1 MQKPARIL
9 STAPPFIS
17 MQEKH
22 MAFQEFNMAHHWLPF
37 TPNRS
42 FKNDPRIFVAAEG
55 MHFTTHDGR
64 QVLDGISSLWCVAAG
79 HNRKPINEA
88 IKKQLDTL
96 DYATAF
102 QASNDQAFKAAEMI
116 AGMAPGDLNK
126 VLFCNSGSE
135 AADTSLKVALAY
147 HRARG
152 EGHRNVFIGREKGY
166 HGVGFGGMSV
176 GGIPANRKVYGT
188 ALLPRV
194 DHMRFIHDPLHPEHA
209 SHAYINGE
217 EPVWTEDLLLE
228 LENRILPLHD
238 PSNVAAIIVEPVSGS
253 AGWYLPPQGYLK
265 RLREICD
272 KHGILLIF
280 DEVITGFGRLGCNFG
295 ADYYGVVPDM
305 LNFAKCVT
313 NGVIPL
319 GGVICTDRIFDT
331 MMQANAGS
339 PEYAIEF
346 FHGYTYS
353 GHPVACAAAIAT
365 LNLFKEENLFERA
378 GQMGKVLGDALH
390 GGLKGL
396 PNVVGIR
403 ALGLAGA
410 VELSPVAG
418 APGKR
423 AYDIFMDCFHH
434 GVLVRPAGE
443 NIVVCPPYIVEPAHI
458 ERIVTVV
465 GDAIRRNA

>member
-1 MQKPARIL
+1 
-9 STAPPFIS
+9 
-17 MQEKH
+17 
-22 MAFQEFNMAHHWLPF
+22 MAHTHLDFNMDHQWLPF

-42 FKNDPRIFVAAEG
+42 FKKDPRVIVAADG
-55 MHFTTHDGR
+55 MHFTTYDGKKI
-64 QVLDGISSLWCVAAG
+64 LDGISSLWCVAAG
-79 HNRKPINEA
+79 HNRQPINEA

-116 AGMAPGDLNK
+116 AAMAPGDLNK

-135 AADTSLKVALAY
+135 AADTSMKVALAY

-152 EGHRNVFIGREKGY
+152 EGHRNVFIGRERGY

-194 DHMRFIHDPLHPEHA
+194 DHLRFIHDPVN
-209 SHAYINGE
+209 HAYINGA
-217 EPVWTEDLLLE
+217 EPVWQEDILLE

-238 PSNVAAIIVEPVSGS
+238 ASNIAAVIVEPVAGS

-280 DEVITGFGRLGCNFG
+280 DEVITGFGRLGVNFG

-319 GGVICTDRIFDT
+319 GGVVCSDRIYDG
-331 MMQANAGS
+331 MMAAHSQAPAH
-339 PEYAIEF
+339 AVEF

-365 LNLFKEENLFERA
+365 LNLFLEEDLFARA
-378 GQMGKVLGDALH
+378 GQMGVVLGNALH
-390 GGLKGL
+390 SGLKGL
-396 PNVVGIR
+396 PHVVGIR

-423 AYDIFMDCFHH
+423 AYDIFMYCYHH
-434 GVLVRPAGE
+434 GVMVRPAAE
-443 NIVVCPPYIVEPAHI
+443 NIVVCPPYIVTEVQI
-458 ERIVTVV
+458 DQIVSVI
-465 GDAIRRNA
+465 GDAIRACA

>member
-1 MQKPARIL
+1 
-9 STAPPFIS
+9 
-17 MQEKH
+17 
-22 MAFQEFNMAHHWLPF
+22 MAAQTFNMDHQWLPF

-42 FKNDPRIFVAAEG
+42 FKKDPRIFVAAEG

-64 QVLDGISSLWCVAAG
+64 QVVDGISSLWCVAAG
-79 HNRKPINEA
+79 HNRKSINEA

-102 QASNDQAFKAAEMI
+102 QFGNEQAFKASEMI
-116 AGMAPGDLNK
+116 AAMAPGDLNK

-135 AADTSLKVALAY
+135 AADTSMKVALAY

-176 GGIPANRKVYGT
+176 GGIPANRKVFGA

-194 DHMRFIHDPLHPEHA
+194 DHLRFIHDPVN
-209 SHAYINGE
+209 HAYLNGV
-217 EPVWTEDLLLE
+217 EPEWNEDLLLE

-238 PSNVAAIIVEPVSGS
+238 PSNVAAVIVEPVAGS
-253 AGWYLPPQGYLK
+253 AGWYLPPKGYLK

-319 GGVICTDRIFDT
+319 GGVICTDRIYDT
-331 MMQANAGS
+331 LMAANAGS
-339 PEYAIEF
+339 PDYAIEF

-365 LNLFKEENLFERA
+365 LELFKQDKLFERA
-378 GQMGKVLGDALH
+378 GEMGKVLGDALH

-403 ALGLAGA
+403 SLGLAGA
-410 VELSPVAG
+410 VELAPISG

-423 AYDIFMDCFHH
+423 GYDIFMACFRH
-434 GVLVRPAGE
+434 GVLVRATGDS
-443 NIVVCPPYIVEPAHI
+443 IVFCPPYIVEKEHI
-458 ERIVTVV
+458 DRIVNVV
-465 GDAIRRNA
+465 ADAIRKNA

>member
-1 MQKPARIL
+1 
-9 STAPPFIS
+9 
-17 MQEKH
+17 
-22 MAFQEFNMAHHWLPF
+22 MAYQDFNMDHQWLPF

-42 FKNDPRIFVAAEG
+42 FKKDPRVFVKADG
-55 MHFTTHDGR
+55 MFFTTHDGK
-64 QVLDGISSLWCVAAG
+64 QVLDGISSLWCVGAG

-102 QASNDQAFKAAEMI
+102 QASNDQAFKAADLI
-116 AGMAPGDLNK
+116 AGMAPGDLNQ

-176 GGIPANRKVYGT
+176 GGIPANRKVYGS

-194 DHMRFIHDPLHPEHA
+194 DHMRFIHDPVK
-209 SHAYINGE
+209 HAYIHGA
-217 EPVWTEDLLLE
+217 EPVWEEDILLE
-228 LENRILPLHD
+228 LEQRILPLHD
-238 PSNVAAIIVEPVSGS
+238 ASNIAAVIVEPVAGS
-253 AGWYLPPQGYLK
+253 AGWYLPPKGYLQ

-280 DEVITGFGRLGCNFG
+280 DEVITGFGRMGTNFG

-319 GGVICTDRIFDT
+319 GGVICSDRIYNT
-331 MMQANAGS
+331 MMEANADS
-339 PEYAIEF
+339 PAHAVEF

-365 LNLFKEENLFERA
+365 LGLFKEEKLFERA
-378 GQMGKVLGDALH
+378 GQMGTVLGDAMH
-390 GGLKGL
+390 SGFKGL

-403 ALGLAGA
+403 SLGLAGA
-410 VELSPVAG
+410 VELASIAG
-418 APGKR
+418 SPGKR
-423 AYDIFMDCFHH
+423 AYDIFMDCFKH
-434 GVLVRPAGE
+434 GVLVRPAAD
-443 NIVVCPPYIVEPAHI
+443 NIVICPPYIVEREHI
-458 ERIVTVV
+458 ERIVSVV
-465 GDAIRRNA
+465 ADSIKKNA

>member
-1 MQKPARIL
+1 
-9 STAPPFIS
+9 
-17 MQEKH
+17 
-22 MAFQEFNMAHHWLPF
+22 MAYNDLRMDNQWLPF

-42 FKNDPRIFVAAEG
+42 FKDDPRIFVAADG

-64 QVLDGISSLWCVAAG
+64 QVIDGISSLWCVGAG

-102 QASNDQAFKAAEMI
+102 NVSNDQAFRAAEKI
-116 AGMAPGDLNK
+116 AAMAPGDLNK

-152 EGHRNVFIGREKGY
+152 EGHRNMFIGRERGY

-194 DHMRFIHDPLHPEHA
+194 DHLRFIHDPVN
-209 SHAYINGE
+209 HAYIHNA
-217 EPVWTEDLLLE
+217 EPLWTEDLLLE

-238 PSNVAAIIVEPVSGS
+238 PSNVAAVIVEPVAGS
-253 AGWYLPPQGYLK
+253 AGWYIPPQGYLK

-272 KHGILLIF
+272 KHGILLMF
-280 DEVITGFGRLGCNFG
+280 DEVITGFGRLGQPF
-295 ADYYGVVPDM
+295 ASDFYGVQPDM
-305 LNFAKCVT
+305 LNFAKAVT

-319 GGVICTDRIFDT
+319 GGVICTDRIYDA
-331 MMQANAGS
+331 MMGAHGS
-339 PEYAIEF
+339 APGHAIEF

-353 GHPVACAAAIAT
+353 GHPVACAAALAT
-365 LNLFKEENLFERA
+365 LDLFEQEQLFTRA
-378 GQMGKVLGDALH
+378 GDMGRVLGDAMH
-390 GGLKGL
+390 SALKGL
-396 PNVVGIR
+396 PNVIGIR
-403 ALGLAGA
+403 SLGLAAA
-410 VELSPVAG
+410 VELAPVPG
-418 APGKR
+418 MPGKR
-423 AYDIFMDCFHH
+423 VFDIFMDCYHR
-434 GVLVRPAGE
+434 GVLVRNAGE
-443 NIVVCPPYIVEPAHI
+443 NLVFAPPFIVEASHI
-458 ERIVTVV
+458 DQMV
-465 GDAIRRNA
+465 GVLADSIKKHA

>member
-1 MQKPARIL
+1 
-9 STAPPFIS
+9 
-17 MQEKH
+17 
-22 MAFQEFNMAHHWLPF
+22 MAGNDFNMEHQWLPF

-42 FKNDPRIFVAAEG
+42 FKKDPRIFVAADG
-55 MHFTTHDGR
+55 MYFTTHDGK
-64 QVLDGISSLWCVAAG
+64 QVLDGISSLWCVGAG
-79 HNRKPINEA
+79 HKRPSINEA

-116 AGMAPGDLNK
+116 AAMAPGDLNR

-135 AADTSLKVALAY
+135 AADTSMKVALAY

-152 EGHRNVFIGREKGY
+152 EGHRNVFIGRERGY

-176 GGIPANRKVYGT
+176 GGIPANRKVFGT

-194 DHMRFIHDPLHPEHA
+194 DHLRFIHDPVNHA
-209 SHAYINGE
+209 WINGE
-217 EPVWTEDLLLE
+217 EPVWQEDILLE

-238 PSNVAAIIVEPVSGS
+238 ASNIAAVMVEPVAGS
-253 AGWYLPPQGYLK
+253 AGWYLPPKGYLK

-280 DEVITGFGRLGCNFG
+280 DEVITGFGRLGTNFG

-319 GGVICTDRIFDT
+319 GGVICSDRIYDS
-331 MMQANAGS
+331 MMKANEGA
-339 PEYAIEF
+339 PEHAVEF

-365 LNLFKEENLFERA
+365 LELFREEKLFERA

-390 GGLKGL
+390 ATLKGL
-396 PNVVGIR
+396 PNVIGLR
-403 ALGLAGA
+403 SLGLAGA
-410 VELSPVAG
+410 VELTPITG

-423 AYDIFMDCFHH
+423 AYDIFMACFHA
-434 GVLVRPAGE
+434 GLLVRPAGE
-443 NIVVCPPYIVEPAHI
+443 NIVLCPPYIVEKAQI
-458 ERIVTVV
+458 ERMVDVV
-465 GDAIRRNA
+465 AVAIRQCA

>member
-1 MQKPARIL
+1 
-9 STAPPFIS
+9 
-17 MQEKH
+17 
-22 MAFQEFNMAHHWLPF
+22 MAFNDIRMDSQWLPF

-42 FKNDPRIFVAAEG
+42 FANDPRIFVAANG

-64 QVLDGISSLWCVAAG
+64 QVIDGISSLWCVGAG

-96 DYATAF
+96 DYGTAF
-102 QASNDQAFKAAEMI
+102 SASNDKAFRAADMI

-135 AADTSLKVALAY
+135 AADTSMKVALAY

-152 EGHRNVFIGREKGY
+152 EGHRNIFIGRERGY

-188 ALLPRV
+188 SLLPRV
-194 DHMRFIHDPLHPEHA
+194 DHLRFIHDPVN
-209 SHAYINGE
+209 HAYIHNE
-217 EPVWTEDLLLE
+217 EPVWSEDPLLE

-238 PSNVAAIIVEPVSGS
+238 ASNIAAVIVEPVAGS
-253 AGWYLPPQGYLK
+253 AGWYIPPKGYLK

-280 DEVITGFGRLGCNFG
+280 DEVITGFGRMGTNF
-295 ADYYGVVPDM
+295 ASDYYGVVPDM

-319 GGVICTDRIFDT
+319 GGVICRQHIYDA
-331 MMQANAGS
+331 MMGAHSSA
-339 PEYAIEF
+339 PAHAVEF

-365 LNLFKEENLFERA
+365 LELFQEENLFARA
-378 GQMGKVLGDALH
+378 GEMGKVLGDAMH
-390 GGLKGL
+390 SALKGL
-396 PNVVGIR
+396 PNVVSIR
-403 ALGLAGA
+403 SMGCAAV
-410 VELSPVAG
+410 VELSPIAG
-418 APGKR
+418 LPGKR
-423 AYDIFMDCFHH
+423 AFDVFMDCFHR
-434 GVLVRPAGE
+434 GVLVRNAGE
-443 NIVVCPPYIVEPAHI
+443 NLVFAPPYIVEKSHI
-458 ERIVTVV
+458 DTMVNALA
-465 GDAIRRNA
+465 DAIQRNA

>member
-1 MQKPARIL
+1 
-9 STAPPFIS
+9 
-17 MQEKH
+17 
-22 MAFQEFNMAHHWLPF
+22 MAAFADFNMDHHWLPF
-37 TPNRS
+37 TPNRT
-42 FKNDPRIFVAAEG
+42 FRQNPRVFVAADG
-55 MHFTTHDGR
+55 MHFTTHDGK
-64 QVLDGISSLWCVAAG
+64 QVIDGISSLWCVGAG

-102 QASNDQAFKAAEMI
+102 QASNDQAFKAAELI
-116 AGMAPGDLNK
+116 AGMAPGDLNQ

-152 EGHRNVFIGREKGY
+152 EGHRNIFIGREKGY

-176 GGIPANRKVYGT
+176 GGIPANRKVFGA

-194 DHMRFIHDPLHPEHA
+194 DHLRFIHDPVN
-209 SHAYINGE
+209 HAYINGV
-217 EPVWTEDLLLE
+217 EPEWTEDLLLE

-238 PSNVAAIIVEPVSGS
+238 PSNVAAVIVEPVAGS
-253 AGWYLPPQGYLK
+253 AGWYLPPKGYLK

-280 DEVITGFGRLGCNFG
+280 DEVITGFGRLGTAFG
-295 ADYYGVVPDM
+295 SDYYGVVPDM

-319 GGVICTDRIFDT
+319 GGVICRDHIYNT
-331 MMQANAGS
+331 MMEANAQA
-339 PEYAIEF
+339 PEHAIEF

-365 LNLFKEENLFERA
+365 LTLMKDENLFARA
-378 GQMGKVLGDALH
+378 GEMGKVLGDAMH
-390 GGLKGL
+390 AALKGL
-396 PNVVGIR
+396 PNVIGIR

-410 VELSPVAG
+410 VEMTSINGL
-418 APGKR
+418 PGKR
-423 AYDIFMDCFHH
+423 AYDIFMTCFQN

-443 NIVVCPPYIVEPAHI
+443 NIVVCPPYIVEKAQI
-458 ERIVTVV
+458 ERIVGVIA
-465 GDAIRRNA
+465 DAIRSHG

>member
-1 MQKPARIL
+1 
-9 STAPPFIS
+9 
-17 MQEKH
+17 
-22 MAFQEFNMAHHWLPF
+22 MAYQSFNMDHQWLPF

-42 FKNDPRIFVAAEG
+42 FIKDPRIFVAADG

-116 AGMAPGDLNK
+116 AAMAPGDLNK

-176 GGIPANRKVYGT
+176 GGIPANRKVYGS

-209 SHAYINGE
+209 NHAYINGV

-238 PSNVAAIIVEPVSGS
+238 ASNVAAIIVEPVSGS

-331 MMQANAGS
+331 MMKANANS

-378 GQMGKVLGDALH
+378 GQMGRLLGDAMH

-465 GDAIRRNA
+465 GDAIRKNA